1 VKKIAIGCS
10 IVLVVL
16 VGLFAIGLSQLDK
29 MTGGLCGNEVV
40 QTTVSPDGRVKAFVF
55 ERDCGATTGFSTQIS
70 VVGSGKGLPNAAG
83 NVFIADGD
91 DGQIGPKGA
100 LPARVT
106 WVGTRQLQIQYPE
119 RAVIHQQSGHILI
132 GTGFL
137 HTALVSVSYTKI
149 AGR

>member
-1 VKKIAIGCS
+1 MKKIAIGCS
-10 IVLVVL
+10 IAFAVVA
-16 VGLFAIGLSQLDK
+16 GLIVIGLALLGNLTD
-29 MTGGLCGNEVV
+29 GLCGNEVV
-40 QTTVSPDGRVKAFVF
+40 QIATSPDGRIKAFVF

-70 VVGSGKGLPNAAG
+70 VVGSGKELPNDSG

-91 DGQIGPKGA
+91 DGQLGPKGT
-100 LPARVT
+100 LPAYIT
-106 WVGTRQLQIQYPE
+106 WVGARHLHIQYPE

-137 HTALVSVSYTKI
+137 HTALVSVSYTKA